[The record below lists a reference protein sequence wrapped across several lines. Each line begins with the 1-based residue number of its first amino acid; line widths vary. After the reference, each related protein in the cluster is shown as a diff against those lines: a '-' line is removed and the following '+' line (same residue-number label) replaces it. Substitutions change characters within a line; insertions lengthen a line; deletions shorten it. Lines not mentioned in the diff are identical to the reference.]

1 MFFSRL
7 VTVLLAGVTVLL
19 CFGCA
24 GTPSGTTS
32 GRYIFY
38 PPPPVEPR
46 IQFLASYQDSDD
58 VEGKKSS
65 ALSKFVLGEEEKVNV
80 RPIIK
85 PYGVVAANGN
95 IYIADT
101 MRGRVLVLNLPKKSF
116 RFLGQ
121 AEGLPAPGG
130 TKKPINLTVD
140 GQGNLYV
147 VDVKLR
153 QVLIYDRNE
162 NPVGTVG
169 AGYLERPTCVAV
181 WKDRIFVGDRAKSQI
196 MIFSLE
202 DGELVDTFG
211 PKLSEEIRIKL
222 PLNMAMGPDGVLH
235 VVDAGL
241 FKVLRMDVDGHLLST
256 VGKLGDVPGTFSRPK
271 GIGVGP
277 DKIFYVADSAFDNV
291 QVFREDGR
299 ILTFFGGPGLE
310 EGQMYLPAGV
320 NVSMDNLDFFQKMAA
335 PGFKLQYIIY
345 VTNQYGPNKLSVYGF
360 GQKEK

>member
-1 MFFSRL
+1 MIFYRVAL
-7 VTVLLAGVTVLL
+7 VIISGIAAIL
-19 CFGCA
+19 CVGCA
-24 GTPSGTTS
+24 GTQNSATS
-32 GRYIFY
+32 GKYIFF

-85 PYGVVAANGN
+85 PYGIVAANGN

-101 MRGRVLVLNLPKKSF
+101 IRGRVLVLNLPKKSF
-116 RFLGQ
+116 RFLGE

-140 GQGNLYV
+140 SEGNLYV
-147 VDVKLR
+147 VDVKLK
-153 QVLIYDRNE
+153 QVLIFDRNE
-162 NPVGTVG
+162 NPVGVVG
-169 AGYLERPTCVAV
+169 AGYLERPTSVAV
-181 WKDRIFVGDRAKSQI
+181 WENKIFVGDRAKSQI
-196 MIFSLE
+196 LVFSLE

-211 PKLSEEIRIKL
+211 PEMSDEIRIKL

-256 VGKLGDVPGTFSRPK
+256 VGQLGDVPGTFSRPK

-277 DKIFYVADSAFDNV
+277 DKKFYVADAAFDNV

-310 EGQMYLPAGV
+310 KSQMYLPAGV
-320 NVSMDNLDFFQKMAA
+320 NVSTDNLEFFQKMAA

-345 VTNQYGPNKLSVYGF
+345 VTNQYGPNKLSVYGY